1 MLSKKKLISIIIIL
15 IITLI
20 IILFLFLFL
29 FKKETPE
36 NEQVITE
43 KDIIS
48 LQDEQL
54 KELMKDFKPLTE
66 EDIKKQ
72 SEELQKL
79 MQNF

>member
-54 KELMKDFKPLTE
+54 K
-66 EDIKKQ
+66 
-72 SEELQKL
+72 
-79 MQNF
+79 

>member
-1 MLSKKKLISIIIIL
+1 MNRIKIIIIL
-15 IITLI
+15 IIILI
-20 IILFLFLFL
+20 VILSFLFLFL
-29 FKKETPE
+29 QKETPE
-36 NEQVITE
+36 NEQIIAE

-48 LQDEQL
+48 LQAEEL

-72 SEELQKL
+72 SEELKKL